1 MLAGKSPEHME
12 WLVFEDGIDRHEMRL
27 HETLFTLGNGYVGS
41 RGILEEGY
49 EEAYPGTY
57 FAAVYNRSGEQPSE
71 IVNAPNPI
79 CLEIRVDGKKL
90 SLDNM
95 QVIKHSRVLDMKRA
109 VLERHTTFV
118 YGDRRYEYESTRFFS
133 IKNMHVAVMVFS
145 FRSLDSDV
153 KVSVRQILDGTTR
166 NEIRPIGKPVKHY
179 VINQKFEEDGIVYLE
194 ARTKESGI
202 SIGMA
207 SLLDTKGI
215 SPEVSTE
222 TRLNGESI
230 ERELSFVASK
240 GKRYVFSNYICL
252 HTSKNAP
259 YVRKTCFREARLA
272 RRTGVS
278 LLLSSHTAEW
288 DKRWEVC
295 DVKIAGDP
303 SSQLALRFNI
313 YHLLI
318 AAPPNNLDASI
329 PARTLSGEWYK
340 GHIFWDT
347 ETYVLPFYIYTQPE
361 TAENLLLYRARRIEE
376 AREGAEKQGYKGALW
391 PWESALTG
399 SDETPDTWVNFDG
412 TTIPVYNKTREHHI
426 ASDVIY
432 AVALY
437 YQVSK
442 RDDFMLRFGLEMVFE
457 TARFWA
463 SRVAYSEDTGKYEIK
478 NVIGP
483 NEFQHSVDNNSYTNY
498 LAKWLLNYACRLYYD
513 FRRNYPREVKTVIEK
528 TGLREDEVNSWQGI
542 SEAIVFL
549 QRNDGLIEEF
559 KGYFKRKDITIERFA
574 SNGMPIW
581 PPSVR
586 LSEVQDTQL
595 VKQADVLLLLHLFPL
610 DFSQDHKR
618 KNLEYYRK
626 RTTHK
631 SSLSIP
637 SHAIIAVEADRLEA
651 ARKYFSL
658 AVRADLENVYGNTH
672 QGIHAASLGG
682 TWQIAVTGFAGLR
695 LKDDVLSINPKLPP
709 EWEELSF
716 RIWFR
721 QALIELRTTGDTTE
735 VFLVSDKGRMAREIQ
750 LEIYGRVY
758 ALTQRRSVTATTSGN
773 R

>member
-1 MLAGKSPEHME
+1 MFAEKSPQHME
-12 WLVFEDGIDRHEMRL
+12 WLVVEDGIDRNEMRL
-27 HETLFTLGNGYVGS
+27 RETLFTLGNGYVGS

-49 EEAYPGTY
+49 EEACPGTY
-57 FAAVYNRSGEQPSE
+57 LAGVYDRAGAQPSE

-79 CLEIRVDGKKL
+79 CLEVRVDGKKL

-95 QVIKHSRVLDMKRA
+95 EVIKHCRLLDMKRA
-109 VLERHTTFV
+109 VLERHTTFA
-118 YGDRRYEYESTRFFS
+118 YGDMKYEYESMRFFS
-133 IKNMHVAVMVFS
+133 IKNSHVAVMVFS
-145 FRSLDSDV
+145 FRSLDGDV
-153 KVSVRQILDGTTR
+153 EVSVRQILDGTTR

-179 VINQKFEEDGIVYLE
+179 AISQKLEEDGIVYLE
-194 ARTKESGI
+194 ATTKESGI
-202 SIGMA
+202 LIGMA
-207 SLLDTKGI
+207 SLLDPNGI

-222 TRLNGESI
+222 TKLNRESI
-230 ERELSFVASK
+230 EREFSFVASK
-240 GKRYVFSNYICL
+240 GKRYVFSNYISL
-252 HTSKNAP
+252 HTSKIAP
-259 YVRKTCFREARLA
+259 DVRKACLQEARLA
-272 RRTGVS
+272 GRNGVS

-318 AAPPNNLDASI
+318 AAPPNDVDASI

-347 ETYVLPFYIYTQPE
+347 EIYVLPFYIYTQPE

-399 SDETPDTWVNFDG
+399 NDETPDTWVNFDG
-412 TTIPVYNKTREHHI
+412 TTIPVYNRTREHHI

-442 RDDFMLRFGLEMVFE
+442 NDDFMLRFGLEMVFE

-463 SRVAYSEDTGKYEIK
+463 SRVAYNQDRGKYEIK

-498 LAKWLLNYACRLYYD
+498 LAKWLLNYACRLYCD
-513 FRRNYPREVKTVIEK
+513 FRRNYPREAKSVIEII
-528 TGLREDEVNSWQGI
+528 GLREEEVNSWQEI
-542 SEAIVFL
+542 SEGIEFL
-549 QRNDGLIEEF
+549 QRDDGLIEEF
-559 KGYFKRKDITIERFA
+559 EGYFEREDVTIERFA

-586 LSEVQDTQL
+586 LSQVQDTQL
-595 VKQADVLLLLHLFPL
+595 VKQADVILLLHLFPL

-618 KNLEYYRK
+618 KNFEYYRK
-626 RTTHK
+626 RTTSK

-637 SHAIIAVEADRLEA
+637 SHAIIAVEVDRLEA
-651 ARKYFSL
+651 ASKYFSL
-658 AVRADLENVYGNTH
+658 AAGADLENVYGNTH

-682 TWQIAVTGFAGLR
+682 TWQIAVTGFAGLT

-709 EWEELSF
+709 EWKELNF

-735 VFLVSDKGRMAREIQ
+735 VLLVSDKGRTAREIQ
-750 LEIYGRVY
+750 LEIYGRAY
-758 ALTQRRSVTATTSGN
+758 ALTQRRGITATRTGN
-773 R
+773 C